1 MRALSLTPLGI
12 PPRLRRGF
20 PLERYPG
27 EIMISA
33 WWLAIGAV
41 GFVAGVILT
50 VLAVA
55 WYLKDMWRY

>member
-1 MRALSLTPLGI
+1 
-12 PPRLRRGF
+12 
-20 PLERYPG
+20 
-27 EIMISA
+27 MISA